1 MTSDLARADS
11 LTVAVPTCPPPG
23 SPHNPRPMSDAPPK
37 KRRRRNRKRKSK
49 PEDAG
54 AVVPPE
60 AVRGRADLV
69 IERLNAGVMAADRFA
84 LEQGL
89 KTVLRLSGDGKP
101 VGKSLDRL
109 ERTATA
115 SGERFDQR
123 KASVPKV
130 RYPGDLPVTARR
142 DELAEAIRDHPVVV
156 VCGETGSGKSTQ
168 LPKICLDLGRG
179 VAGMI
184 GHTQPRRIAAR
195 SVASRV
201 GEELGVNVPLVAH
214 KVRFADQTTDRT
226 LVKLMTDGVLL
237 AETQSDRR
245 LTRYDTIII
254 DEAHERSLNIDFLLG
269 YLKRLLPERPDLR
282 VVVTS
287 ATIDV
292 ARYSEFFGTGTP
304 GGDDFAPAPVIE
316 VSGRTYPVEMR
327 YRPLPEEDEQGRRP
341 EPEEHLAD
349 AVAEVCKEGP
359 GDVLVFVPTER
370 DIRDASDALRGR
382 RFPGGG
388 QAEILPLYGRL
399 SVKEQQKV
407 FKPSTGRRV
416 VVATNVAESSLTV
429 PGVRYVVDTGTAR
442 ISRYAARTGVQ
453 RLPIEGVSRASARQ
467 RAGRCGRV
475 GPGVCVRLYSE
486 EDFESREEFTPPEIQ
501 RSNLAGVILQMA
513 TLKLGTIDEFPL
525 LDPPRP
531 ASIRDGY
538 ETLTEIGA
546 LDEEYRLTDLGRVLS
561 AMPVDPRIGR
571 MVVAGADEGVLND
584 VLVIA
589 SALEMQDP
597 RDRPV
602 DKKGAADA
610 AHAPFVDTSSDFLT
624 LLNIWEWYQARK
636 KTLSRGK
643 LQKACRQNFL
653 NHVRLREWGDV
664 HRQLADLARSA
675 KLPKRSHSGEKY
687 DPIHRALL
695 AGLLGKALYRPD
707 DGPEYTAAG
716 GTKCVLW
723 PGSGIFAKKPKW
735 AMAAELVETTR
746 RYARTAARIS
756 PQWVEPLAPHVVKYE
771 WSEPRWNP
779 DAGSAQCDE
788 KVTLY
793 GLPVVPR
800 RTAGLAKYDAPH
812 ARTLFVQHGLLEYD
826 LPGVDPADGSGGPE
840 FLYFNRQLQLEAEK
854 LQAKARGRDLL
865 VGQGH
870 RFQFYDERLPNAVT
884 DLPRLNRWL
893 KEATEE
899 ERAAL
904 VMDRSDFVRAGVAEP
919 DAQAL
924 PDTLNLSGSEAKIE
938 YRLRP
943 SDAVGEA
950 AADGLTVLVDRSDA
964 HRLSAARL
972 GWLVPGLLEEKVTAL
987 IRGLPKDLRVRF
999 VPVPDTAK
1007 EVVGQLTFG
1016 EGDLLA
1022 ELSRVLQRVGGERV
1036 PVDLLE
1042 RIELPRHLR
1051 MTVRVRGEDGGPAT
1065 VAVPLDGRSEKMLL
1079 APAQPPA
1086 ERFRRDGLT
1095 QWDFGELPESVE
1107 VDGRAL
1113 HPGLVDAG
1121 ATVSLRLFDSL
1132 PKATNFT
1139 RGGLRRLLVL
1149 SDPAAHA
1156 AGPAGAG
1163 VTADELRLLVADRA
1177 LVPGEDPHAFDPPR
1191 SDAGWNKMRSAA
1203 EGRRPSALRAVNE
1216 LAASLVPALA
1226 ELRAS
1231 LDAPHPP
1238 AWEEAVLDL
1247 LAWQEALTPPRF
1259 ALTTDWPRLTEFP
1272 RYVAAANRRFGL
1284 LKAGDLRGD
1293 GERED
1298 RLAPHRSRLER
1309 RLEQCGGPAA
1319 APGKV
1324 AAYRWLVEE
1333 LRVSLWAADL
1343 GHPPGVIEKRLEKQW
1358 QRAKLT

>member
-1 MTSDLARADS
+1 
-11 LTVAVPTCPPPG
+11 
-23 SPHNPRPMSDAPPK
+23 MSDAPPK
-37 KRRRRNRKRKSK
+37 HAPSGSPRPKKKRPRNRTRKPK
-49 PEDAG
+49 PERRDDGESLA
-54 AVVPPE
+54 PE
-60 AVRGRADLV
+60 EVRGRIDLV
-69 IERLNAGVMAADRFA
+69 VERLNAGVMVADRRKIEA
-84 LEQGL
+84 GL
-89 KTVLRLSGDGKP
+89 KTVLHRSKTGQPLSQK
-101 VGKSLDRL
+101 LDRL
-109 ERTATA
+109 ERDATR
-115 SGERFDQR
+115 SGERYDAR
-123 KASVPKV
+123 AATVPKV
-130 RYPGDLPVTARR
+130 SYPGDLPVTERR
-142 DELAEAIRDHPVVV
+142 DELAETIRDHQVVV

-201 GEELGVNVPLVAH
+201 GEELGVSNPTVAH
-214 KVRFADQTTDRT
+214 KVRFTDQTTDKT

-237 AETQSDRR
+237 AETQSDRF
-245 LTRYDTIII
+245 LNRYDTIII

-269 YLKRLLPERPDLR
+269 YIKRLLPKRPDLR
-282 VVVTS
+282 LIVTS

-292 ARYSEFFGTGTP
+292 ARYSEFFGSGEP
-304 GGDDFAPAPVIE
+304 GSDDFQPAPVIE

-327 YRPLPEEDEQGRRP
+327 YRPLPEPDEHDRQP

-359 GDVLVFVPTER
+359 GDVLAFVPTER
-370 DIRDASDALRGR
+370 DIRDVSDALRGR

-388 QAEILPLYGRL
+388 STEILPLYGRL

-407 FKPSTGRRV
+407 FKPSTGRRI

-429 PGVRYVVDTGTAR
+429 PGVRYVVDDGTAR

-453 RLPIEGVSRASARQ
+453 RLPIEAVSKASARQ

-486 EDFESREEFTPPEIQ
+486 EDYESREEFTPPEIQ

-513 TLKLGTIDEFPL
+513 TLRLGTIDEFPL

-531 ASIRDGY
+531 ASVRDGY

-546 LDEEYRLTDLGRVLS
+546 LDEEYNLTDLGRTLA

-571 MVVAGADEGVLND
+571 MVVAGADEGVLD
-584 VLVIA
+584 EVLIIA

-602 DKKGAADA
+602 DKQGAADA
-610 AHAPFVDTSSDFLT
+610 AHEQFLNADSDFLT
-624 LLNIWEWYQARK
+624 LLNIWRWYQERRK
-636 KTLSRGK
+636 SLSRGK
-643 LQKACRQNFL
+643 LMRACRQNFL
-653 NHVRLREWGDV
+653 NHVRLREWSDV

-695 AGLLGKALYRPD
+695 AGLLGKAMYRPD
-707 DGPEYTAAG
+707 DGPEYIAAG
-716 GTKCVLW
+716 GVKCVLW
-723 PGSGIFAKKPKW
+723 PGSGIFRKKPKW
-735 AMAAELVETTR
+735 AMAAELVETSR

-756 PQWVEPLAPHVVKYE
+756 PQWIEPLAPHVVKYE

-800 RTAGLAKYDAPH
+800 RTAGLAKYDALL
-812 ARTLFVQHGLLEYD
+812 ARTLFVQHGLIEFD
-826 LPGVDPADGSGGPE
+826 LPGVDPVDGSGGPE
-840 FLYFNRQLQLEAEK
+840 FLYFNRQLQIEAEK

-865 VGQGH
+865 VGPQA
-870 RFQFYDERLPNAVT
+870 RFEFYDARLPNVVT
-884 DLPRLNRWL
+884 DLPRLNKWL
-893 KEATEE
+893 KEASEE
-899 ERAAL
+899 QRAGL
-904 VMDRSDFVRAGVAEP
+904 VMERSDFIKTDAAEP
-919 DAQAL
+919 DEQQY
-924 PDTLNLSGSEAKIE
+924 PDTLNLSGAEAKIE

-943 SDAVGEA
+943 DDADS
-950 AADGLTVLVDRSDA
+950 DGLTVHVDRRDA

-972 GWLVPGLLEEKVTAL
+972 GWLVPGLLAEKVTAL
-987 IRGLPKDLRVRF
+987 IRGLPKDLRTRF
-999 VPVPDTAK
+999 VPVPDTAQ
-1007 EVVGQLTFG
+1007 EVVARLTFG

-1022 ELSRVLQRVGGERV
+1022 ELSRVLQRIGGERV
-1036 PVDLLE
+1036 PVQLLE
-1042 RIELPRHLR
+1042 AIELPRHLR
-1051 MTVRVRGEDGGPAT
+1051 MRVRVAGEEGGPAT
-1065 VAVPLDGRSEKMLL
+1065 VAVPADGRSEKALL
-1079 APAQPPA
+1079 APAAPP
-1086 ERFRRDGLT
+1086 ERRFHRDGLT

-1107 VDGRAL
+1107 VNGRTL
-1113 HPGLVDAG
+1113 YPGLVDAG
-1121 ATVSLRLFDSL
+1121 ATVSARLFDSAQ
-1132 PKATNFT
+1132 KAAGFT

-1149 SDPAAHA
+1149 SDPAAFA

-1177 LVPGEDPHAFDPPR
+1177 LVPRNDPHAFEPPR
-1191 SDAGWNKMRSAA
+1191 SDAGWAKMRSAA
-1203 EGRRPSALRAVNE
+1203 EDRRPAALRAVNGF
-1216 LAASLVPALA
+1216 AGGLVPALA
-1226 ELRAS
+1226 AVRAN
-1231 LDAPHPP
+1231 LDAAHPP
-1238 AWEEAVLDL
+1238 AWEEAVLDVL
-1247 LAWQEALTPPRF
+1247 QQIETLTPPRF
-1259 ALTTDWPRLTEFP
+1259 VLNADWPRLTEFP
-1272 RYVAAANRRFGL
+1272 RYVAAANRRFDL
-1284 LKAGDLRGD
+1284 LKSGDLRGD

-1309 RLEQCGGPAA
+1309 RLAQCRTPADV
-1319 APGKV
+1319 PGKV
-1324 AAYRWLVEE
+1324 WTYRWLVEE
-1333 LRVSLWAADL
+1333 LRVSLWAPDL

-1358 QRAKLT
+1358 QRAKLA